1 MTDLVVH
8 QQQQQNNIDTN
19 NTTGFI
25 TDDKL
30 MIQVP
35 EFSTDQEHTVYYINV
50 SYEQIHWTV
59 FRRYSQFSELNESLI
74 FINENVKK
82 ICPLPTKTY
91 LSPNPK
97 GKGFLNKRRE
107 GLETYLKTLIKIPN
121 ILEVDDLQSF
131 LGITK
136 NLHIPRSKTSK
147 SMEEFK
153 WVHRTGGHHVRG
165 RSILQSPVY
174 NNSNDNTNNGSS
186 SLGCNLL

>member
-74 FINENVKK
+74 FINENVKT
-82 ICPLPTKTY
+82 ICPLPTK
-91 LSPNPK
+91 P
-97 GKGFLNKRRE
+97 
-107 GLETYLKTLIKIPN
+107 IC
-121 ILEVDDLQSF
+121 
-131 LGITK
+131 
-136 NLHIPRSKTSK
+136 PRIRKEK
-147 SMEEFK
+147 DF
-153 WVHRTGGHHVRG
+153 
-165 RSILQSPVY
+165 
-174 NNSNDNTNNGSS
+174 
-186 SLGCNLL
+186 